1 MRHHRIRTATQH
13 LTPFIL
19 AFMLLACGGS
29 GNGSG
34 STGGTTPVPGGATA
48 KKHGAEQGRR
58 GREDCADDEGNV
70 IAAVERDERA
80 RSGREQVV
88 RASGRKAD
96 EDCEAE
102 RPAPVPVTNG
112 SKSENYI
119 VYQDVAAATGGS
131 MASASFRL
139 TATLGQ
145 SSPTGESSSAGY
157 TLSGGSRPN

>member
-1 MRHHRIRTATQH
+1 MRHHRVCTVTRH

-34 STGGTTPVPGGATA
+34 GTGGTT
-48 KKHGAEQGRR
+48 
-58 GREDCADDEGNV
+58 
-70 IAAVERDERA
+70 
-80 RSGREQVV
+80 
-88 RASGRKAD
+88 
-96 EDCEAE
+96 
-102 RPAPVPVTNG
+102 PVPVTNG

-131 MASASFRL
+131 TASTSFRL

-157 TLSGGSRPN
+157 TLSGGSRPD